1 MASNPAPIQ
10 SDGPPQRTSPE
21 WLIVV
26 CSGERY
32 AVPLLQVQE
41 ILVPQPFTRLPGC
54 GPEVC
59 GLIGLRGRIVTVFDI
74 GAIMGRRPARQVASH
89 RLLLLEVGGG
99 SVAGAVDEVV
109 AVEPTATARI
119 LDLAEVVGRLVA

>member
-1 MASNPAPIQ
+1 MQ
-10 SDGPPQRTSPE
+10 SDGPPDRTSPE

-26 CSGERY
+26 CGGERY

-74 GAIMGRRPARQVASH
+74 GAALGLRPAREARDQ
-89 RLLLLEVGGG
+89 RILLLERGGG
-99 SVAGAVDEVV
+99 TVAGVVDEVV
-109 AVEPTATARI
+109 SVAPTAIARE
-119 LDLAEVVGRLVA
+119 LDLARVVGRLVA

>member
-1 MASNPAPIQ
+1 MASISASIQ

-21 WLIVV
+21 WLIIV

-74 GAIMGRRPARQVASH
+74 GAVLGLRPARRVSEH
-89 RLLLLEVGGG
+89 RLLLLEAGGG
-99 SVAGAVDEVV
+99 LVAGAVDEVV
-109 AVEPTATARI
+109 AVAPTATARV
-119 LDLAEVVGRLVA
+119 LDLAEVVGQLVA